1 MLDLLF
7 DLPAAAQLL
16 CFIVYGGVVLAVS
29 LVILSTLHARYVR
42 NPKLLP
48 VGPAFQVLTVLFA
61 LLLGF
66 LAADIWAQQR
76 QAVDAAFKEGV
87 SLQRLRDLAGP
98 TALDTADASP
108 MLAQYQMAVTGRE
121 WGLNFNHAADPAAA
135 AAINALRLHG
145 AQLARDGKPAVLA
158 AEWMRS
164 VNDLEEAR
172 YRRLLIGSDATDN
185 SQWAIVLLL
194 TFFAA
199 AALAACHMDRP
210 PAGRLILALFCLGVA
225 IVLWQLARHTNPYNG
240 GNIRISMPASL
251 APPAEA
257 VIRP

>member
-1 MLDLLF
+1 MLDFIF

-16 CFIVYGGVVLAVS
+16 CFIAYGGVVLAVS
-29 LVILSTLHARYVR
+29 LAILGALHVRYVQ
-42 NPKLLP
+42 NPKWLP

-87 SLQRLRDLAGP
+87 SLQRLRDLSGP
-98 TALDTADASP
+98 AALDTADAGP
-108 MLAQYQMAVTGRE
+108 MLAQYQAAVTGRE
-121 WGLNFNHAADPAAA
+121 WGLNFNHTPDPAAA
-135 AAINALRLHG
+135 ATLHALRLHAG
-145 AQLARDGKPAVLA
+145 KLVREGKPAILV

-172 YRRLLIGSDATDN
+172 HRRLLIGADATDN
-185 SQWAIVLLL
+185 SQWAVVLVL

-210 PAGRLILALFCLGVA
+210 PAGRLILVLFCLGVA

-240 GNIRISMPASL
+240 GNIRISLPSSL
-251 APPAEA
+251 AQPAT
-257 VIRP
+257 VGKP